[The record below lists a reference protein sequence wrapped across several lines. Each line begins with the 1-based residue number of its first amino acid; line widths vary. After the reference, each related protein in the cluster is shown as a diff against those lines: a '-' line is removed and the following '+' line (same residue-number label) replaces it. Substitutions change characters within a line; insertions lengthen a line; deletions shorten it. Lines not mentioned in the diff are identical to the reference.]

1 MVGLQ
6 NMRNL
11 IYITICF
18 IFFACDSDSHDRN
31 FYTVPTLKVP
41 EGMTKGFDLS
51 VYKSHSDMT
60 IHFEFHPDLI
70 IRFDSDSDSLFITPK
85 ASTSQLLF
93 LTGTAGQFPINLP
106 ITIEP
111 MIEYKFKLKSQ
122 WENNQVFVMGNFN
135 DWSRT
140 KHPLNDKNGN
150 GLFER
155 SVFLK
160 PNTYEYKF
168 VVGDSEIIDPE
179 NENVIS
185 NNMGGWNSVLDLSH
199 FKESPSGQWVKKNH
213 EGNYLT
219 FTFLKSSDVLPMET
233 IALWNNTRLHPD
245 VVDPQINGD
254 VIINISDLNYGLLRL
269 LGLDNKG
276 NLIKENH
283 TWIKDGIPLHIKTSP
298 DDWHFK
304 TIYSLMIDRFLDGDP
319 SNTIQIGGDLHPLV
333 DFYGGDFEGIIQKLE
348 DGYFSE
354 LGISALW
361 ISPFQ
366 SQPTNAFREWNPPHR
381 MYSGYHGYWPVSP
394 RKIDARFGTEN
405 ELKTLITLAHSKH
418 IKILSDFVSNHVHE
432 DHPYYKTKKNWFGNV
447 ELPDGSMNI
456 RRWDGDTRLT
466 TWFEPFL
473 PSFDY
478 SNTNAIDVV
487 VEDAVW
493 WMQEFDLD
501 GFRQDAVKHVPHLF
515 WKKLTNELKQ
525 NFPEKNYY
533 QIGETFGSDELI
545 LSYVNPSELDAQFNF
560 DIYFTARNVFASSN
574 GDMTLLK
581 ETLDQNFR
589 NYQPVNLM
597 GTITSSHDQIR
608 FISVA
613 DKQMSFSE
621 NGTERA
627 FNSPPEA
634 IEHSSSYLKLANF
647 TAFNFSIPGIPVIYY
662 GEEIGLP
669 GAGDPDN
676 RRPMRFGR
684 NLKIGESILK
694 EKVSS
699 LTNLRQTYTSLSIG
713 DFYTVFLDGPTWIY
727 FKIYFDE
734 IILVAINHNDKRQSV
749 SFENPIQV
757 SSWRRLKNNIPFS
770 LTGNKTTLHL
780 QPYSHGYFLGE

>member
-1 MVGLQ
+1 
-6 NMRNL
+6 
-11 IYITICF
+11 
-18 IFFACDSDSHDRN
+18 
-31 FYTVPTLKVP
+31 
-41 EGMTKGFDLS
+41 
-51 VYKSHSDMT
+51 
-60 IHFEFHPDLI
+60 
-70 IRFDSDSDSLFITPK
+70 
-85 ASTSQLLF
+85 
-93 LTGTAGQFPINLP
+93 
-106 ITIEP
+106 
-111 MIEYKFKLKSQ
+111 
-122 WENNQVFVMGNFN
+122 
-135 DWSRT
+135 
-140 KHPLNDKNGN
+140 
-150 GLFER
+150 
-155 SVFLK
+155 
-160 PNTYEYKF
+160 
-168 VVGDSEIIDPE
+168 
-179 NENVIS
+179 
-185 NNMGGWNSVLDLSH
+185 
-199 FKESPSGQWVKKNH
+199 
-213 EGNYLT
+213 
-219 FTFLKSSDVLPMET
+219 
-233 IALWNNTRLHPD
+233 
-245 VVDPQINGD
+245 
-254 VIINISDLNYGLLRL
+254 
-269 LGLDNKG
+269 
-276 NLIKENH
+276 
-283 TWIKDGIPLHIKTSP
+283 
-298 DDWHFK
+298 
-304 TIYSLMIDRFLDGDP
+304 
-319 SNTIQIGGDLHPLV
+319 
-333 DFYGGDFEGIIQKLE
+333 
-348 DGYFSE
+348 
-354 LGISALW
+354 
-361 ISPFQ
+361 
-366 SQPTNAFREWNPPHR
+366 
-381 MYSGYHGYWPVSP
+381 
-394 RKIDARFGTEN
+394 
-405 ELKTLITLAHSKH
+405 
-418 IKILSDFVSNHVHE
+418 
-432 DHPYYKTKKNWFGNV
+432 
-447 ELPDGSMNI
+447 
-456 RRWDGDTRLT
+456 LT